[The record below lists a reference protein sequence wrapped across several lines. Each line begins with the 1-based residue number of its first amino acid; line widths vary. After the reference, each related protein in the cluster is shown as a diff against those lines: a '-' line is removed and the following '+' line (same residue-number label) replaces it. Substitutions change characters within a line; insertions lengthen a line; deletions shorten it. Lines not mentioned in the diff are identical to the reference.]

1 MFSDDRKEQIM
12 TLASYPARKIVMALT
27 GQAMLLFVI
36 AHLLGNLTIFFGG
49 LNAYAASLAGMP
61 CIQWPVRIFMSVM
74 LCLHVYF
81 GVLNTLGNRGARSDS
96 YAVGV
101 HLQST
106 FAGRNMIWTGSIIA
120 AFLVYHLLH
129 FTFQVIYPEFSAVRR
144 VDSYGR
150 PDVFMMVVDG
160 FGHIA
165 VSAAYVTGLAGLGLH
180 LLHGLQSSI
189 QTLGL
194 NNDRTLPVVVKS
206 GATASLAMFL
216 AYSAIPVAIITG
228 TLKR

>member
-1 MFSDDRKEQIM
+1 MSF
-12 TLASYPARKIVMALT
+12 ASNPARKMVMALT
-27 GQAMLLFVI
+27 GQAMVLFV
-36 AHLLGNLTIFFGG
+36 AVHLLGNLTIFFGD

-74 LCLHVYF
+74 LCLHIYL
-81 GVLNTLGNRGARSDS
+81 GVIITLENRGAKPDS
-96 YAVGV
+96 YAISA
-101 HLQST
+101 HLKST

-150 PDVFMMVVDG
+150 PDVFMMVVES
-160 FGHIA
+160 FSRTA
-165 VSAAYVTGLAGLGLH
+165 VSAAYMTGLAGLGLH

-194 NNDRTLPVVVKS
+194 NNDRMLPIVVKS
-206 GATASLAMFL
+206 GAIASLAIFL
-216 AYSAIPVAIITG
+216 SYSAIPVAIITG
-228 TLKR
+228 ISKH